1 MDPDCDY
8 LACSSP
14 KNKTHENI
22 KEQNIREITEGTD
35 QIVERDD
42 DRLPI
47 ETHQTVK
54 ENAYNIPTSLDER
67 KHDCGTNSQTCSPA
81 HQYLTLIKGIRLY
94 TSNYNI

>member
-1 MDPDCDY
+1 MDPDCYY

-42 DRLPI
+42 DSLPI

-54 ENAYNIPTSLDER
+54 ENT
-67 KHDCGTNSQTCSPA
+67 
-81 HQYLTLIKGIRLY
+81 
-94 TSNYNI
+94 

>member
-1 MDPDCDY
+1 MDPDCYY

-54 ENAYNIPTSLDER
+54 ENT
-67 KHDCGTNSQTCSPA
+67 
-81 HQYLTLIKGIRLY
+81 
-94 TSNYNI
+94 